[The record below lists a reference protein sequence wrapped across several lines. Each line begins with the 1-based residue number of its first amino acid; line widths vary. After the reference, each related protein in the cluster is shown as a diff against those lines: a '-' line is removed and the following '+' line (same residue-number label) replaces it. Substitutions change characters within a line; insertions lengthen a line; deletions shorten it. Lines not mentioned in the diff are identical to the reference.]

1 MPPGLWSSGS
11 NPTIF
16 IQPDGA
22 TAWRVLETDE
32 TIPLA
37 TTFAEFIKQN
47 SSNCTLPSG
56 QHQKFLIRG
65 PIATS
70 WLAKYDSDTYF
81 LPFLENDVSYYS
93 LQKNNKIA

>member
-1 MPPGLWSSGS
+1 LWSSGS

-56 QHQKFLIRG
+56 QHQEFLILG

-70 WLAKYDSDTYF
+70 WLAKRGSDAYF
-81 LPFLENDVSYYS
+81 LPFPENDVSYYS